1 MPVSSIQHCGAVV
14 ALGGRRIDPEPTLT
28 PRFPF
33 DQVDRVG
40 TEITDQLRR
49 SHAVALVCSAA
60 CGADLIALE
69 TAQKMEL
76 RTRIILPFSAARFRE
91 TSVVDRPRPEFW
103 GEMFDRVASVARAH
117 GDLVELDIAEGDG
130 AYSAANAVVIDE
142 ARKLAGVNGHGG
154 SRGSLSLIA
163 LVVWEGASR
172 GADDNTN
179 KFVALAQHSGFRIEQ
194 VLTLDGAT
202 ECAQK

>member
-1 MPVSSIQHCGAVV
+1 M
-14 ALGGRRIDPEPTLT
+14 
-28 PRFPF
+28 FPF
-33 DQVDRVG
+33 ILG
-40 TEITDQLRR
+40 EI
-49 SHAVALVCSAA
+49 
-60 CGADLIALE
+60 GAEQRGKKFAI
-69 TAQKMEL
+69 
-76 RTRIILPFSAARFRE
+76 
-91 TSVVDRPRPEFW
+91 
-103 GEMFDRVASVARAH
+103 
-117 GDLVELDIAEGDG
+117 
-130 AYSAANAVVIDE
+130 VIDE